1 MSREEIIDRLKD
13 ILLDTDDRKA
23 ELIENCSED
32 AVLTTDLG
40 LSSVGMLY
48 LVIAIEENFG
58 IIFENVTVG
67 DFVTLRDVV
76 DYLKDRI
83 G

>member
-58 IIFENVTVG
+58 IIFENVTMG